1 MRYPKWLDN
10 VMSSAEVYEDIK
22 KRIVNLELEPNQV
35 ISENSICKE
44 YGVSRSVIRTAFSK
58 LQQIHFIDIYP
69 QRGTYISPMDL
80 NYISDLLMLRTAV
93 EKEVIYEV
101 FTNLAPSQRDRKSVV

>member
-44 YGVSRSVIRTAFSK
+44 YGVSRSVIRTAF
-58 LQQIHFIDIYP
+58 
-69 QRGTYISPMDL
+69 
-80 NYISDLLMLRTAV
+80 
-93 EKEVIYEV
+93 
-101 FTNLAPSQRDRKSVV
+101 